1 MNSDLNTYLS
11 KLSESDWLSA
21 VDELLPSVHEVD
33 RNAVQIWFR
42 FFPLDFR
49 RFIEKESDEAE
60 LRRSLGL
67 LGDYDLADQ
76 IDSSHRFLYGHRFWK
91 VVKAAIEAEAEVWSE
106 PPAPLLP
113 EEGWPKAG
121 VVGAGGGQ
129 KLGTDPTNWPPA
141 DAGGSDSGLADEIRQ
156 VASNIADLVK
166 ADVSLV
172 LGITAVG
179 FMTLNQ
185 VGLERFKA
193 AAGEV
198 EKPSGAMAKSP
209 NAIVAERKKDDS
221 QGLLGFLRTVDKKY
235 SVKWIDKEGAGSFR
249 IFNDEEIASA
259 SARDQSQNWRARD
272 ERSWEG
278 VVPVEC
284 RSASCGTCW
293 VGVIAGEEKLSEVAR
308 RERRQ
313 MKVFGYEQPDGDK
326 PILRLACQ
334 AKAYG
339 NATIV
344 IPPWNGVFGKKIYGN
359 VEELEL
365 EPVTTSAKKLRETIA
380 SAVDDT
386 Q

>member
-11 KLSESDWLSA
+11 RFSESDWLSA

-42 FFPLDFR
+42 FYPLDFR

-67 LGDYDLADQ
+67 LGDYDLSDQ
-76 IDSSHRFLYGHRFWK
+76 IDTSHRFLYGHRFWK

-106 PPAPLLP
+106 PPAV
-113 EEGWPKAG
+113 AG
-121 VVGAGGGQ
+121 DLTQPGDNSKV
-129 KLGTDPTNWPPA
+129 LGTLT
-141 DAGGSDSGLADEIRQ
+141 DEIRQ
-156 VASNIADLVK
+156 VASNVAELVK

-179 FMTLNQ
+179 FMTLDQ

-198 EKPSGAMAKSP
+198 EKPSGDMAKSP
-209 NAIVAERKKDDS
+209 DSIVTARKKDDS
-221 QGLLGFLRTVDKKY
+221 QGVLGFLRTVDKKY
-235 SVKWIDKEGAGSFR
+235 SVNWTDKDGTGAFR

-259 SARDQSQNWRARD
+259 SGRDQSQNWRARD

-293 VGVIAGEEKLSEVAR
+293 VGVIAGEEKLSEVGR

-313 MKVFGYEQPDGDK
+313 MKVFGYEQPEGDK

-344 IPPWNGVFGKKIYGN
+344 IPPWNGVFGKKVYGN

-380 SAVDDT
+380 SAVEDS